1 MIQKRYQYNSRK
13 GIIYSSWF
21 DYSDDDSQIEELIKN
36 EAKQLGK
43 LKNEYRI
50 V

>member
-1 MIQKRYQYNSRK
+1 MRVDQLACKIGQKHA
-13 GIIYSSWF
+13 YSKHQH
-21 DYSDDDSQIEELIKN
+21 SDDDSQIEELIKN